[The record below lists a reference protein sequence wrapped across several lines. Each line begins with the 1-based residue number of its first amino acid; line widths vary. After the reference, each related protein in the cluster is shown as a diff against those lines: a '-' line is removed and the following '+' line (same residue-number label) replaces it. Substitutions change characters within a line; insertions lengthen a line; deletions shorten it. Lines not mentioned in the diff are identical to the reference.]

1 MSQQGTHSGG
11 KSATDGLSPIWALLL
26 RQDAKFTKID
36 LTNLQRRNRQE
47 TAPVIASEGPIVSL
61 TTHGNRIN
69 SVYLTLES
77 MGRGSMLPSR
87 IFLWLDDEDAFIRR
101 PLSLRRLED
110 RGVEVR
116 LAPRYGPHTKYYAYL
131 ESRDVFERPLVIA
144 DDDICYP
151 RAWLRGLAVSYN
163 QDPAVVSCYRAH
175 VVSLDG
181 GRLSPYLEWKPC
193 RSSNPSARHFATGVS
208 GCIYPPALLRE
219 IKAAGTEFLELC
231 PQADDIWLHVRA
243 LRAGFAV
250 RQIGTRPLVFP
261 FVPGTQAAG
270 LSASNVQRWQNDVQ
284 IEKAYNS
291 DDIQKLGTTR
301 RPH

>member
-77 MGRGSMLPSR
+77 MGRDPCFLPEYFCGWTMRTHS
-87 IFLWLDDEDAFIRR
+87 
-101 PLSLRRLED
+101 SVD
-110 RGVEVR
+110 RCLCAGLKQGVEVR
-116 LAPRYGPHTKYYAYL
+116 LAPRYGPHTKYYPYL

-243 LRAGFAV
+243 AQRDLRSDRSVHDRLF
-250 RQIGTRPLVFP
+250 F
-261 FVPGTQAAG
+261 
-270 LSASNVQRWQNDVQ
+270 LSYPARRLPVCRRLMS
-284 IEKAYNS
+284 S
-291 DDIQKLGTTR
+291 DGRMTCR
-301 RPH
+301 